1 MNKRY
6 KFSTID
12 DVNRLYN
19 IPTLHPLISV
29 IKLSDVKPIDIH
41 HSELGIYTIACYIND
56 DGSGSVH
63 FFAPTNNIT
72 LDTREFYRMNGYSL
86 NFHPSLLDDT
96 LLVHRMSEY
105 PFFKYAPHDV
115 LHLSDYDMRIVVG
128 CINGIGIELK
138 NTTDNYT
145 TRIIASGMAV
155 LFSFCMRYYD
165 REYSAHS
172 DSSDIVKRLN
182 MLLNNHL
189 ARPIHER
196 CELPTVAWC
205 AERMHLSANYF
216 GDLVKRQSHRSAQD
230 IIHQRIIAE
239 ARLLLDRGRYSI
251 SEISYHLGFKY
262 PHHLT
267 RVFKRILG
275 ITPNEYR
282 AKVQIKKPL

>member
-1 MNKRY
+1 MNKAY
-6 KFSTID
+6 KFNTID

-19 IPTLHPLISV
+19 IPTLHPLIS
-29 IKLSDVKPIDIH
+29 INKLSDVKPIDIH
-41 HSELGIYTIACYIND
+41 HSELGIYTIGCYIKEN
-56 DGSGSVH
+56 GSGEVH

-72 LDTREFYRMNGYSL
+72 LDTREFYRLNGWSL
-86 NFHPSLLDDT
+86 NFHPSLLEDT

-105 PFFKYAPHDV
+105 PFFRYAPHDV
-115 LHLSDYDMRIVVG
+115 LHLSKYEIEIVSGFIQGINAELRCPTDRYTNRI
-128 CINGIGIELK
+128 L
-138 NTTDNYT
+138 
-145 TRIIASGMAV
+145 ASGMAV
-155 LFSFCMRYYD
+155 LFSYCMRYYD
-165 REYSAHS
+165 REYSSHNN
-172 DSSDIVKRLN
+172 SSDIIKRLN

-216 GDLVKRQSHRSAQD
+216 GDLVKRQGSLSAQE

-239 ARLLLDRGRYSI
+239 ARILLDRGKHSI

-282 AKVQIKKPL
+282 ARVQPK